1 MRKPEVEKNAIFENL
16 TSELCWGN
24 SYRELSLK
32 NYQKKLPIN
41 V

>member
-1 MRKPEVEKNAIFENL
+1 MKTGSRKKANIENL

-24 SYRELSLK
+24 SYRPLSLK
-32 NYQKKLPIN
+32 NYHKKLPIN